1 MGESG
6 GDAQPRRE
14 EVGPYAGAVAL
25 AILVRHGRTAAN
37 TDGVLAGRTPGIHLD
52 ETGQKQAAE
61 LGRRL
66 AGLPLSRIVSSPLER
81 TLETAREIAHAHTPR
96 PRVHR
101 DKGLI
106 ECGYGDWT
114 GRRLKDLAKQK
125 LWSTVQNHP
134 SAVMFPGGESMV
146 QMQTRALSAVRRW
159 DAEVQ
164 AEAGSG
170 GIWVAVSHGDVIK
183 AVVADALG
191 LHLDQFQRIVIGPAA
206 VCVVEYTA
214 HRPFVLHVNDTG
226 SDLSALRD
234 GTRPAKGRRR
244 RGSSDAPVGGGS

>member
-1 MGESG
+1 
-6 GDAQPRRE
+6 
-14 EVGPYAGAVAL
+14 VAL

-37 TDGVLAGRTPGIHLD
+37 ADGVLAGRTPGIHLD
-52 ETGQKQAAE
+52 EAGQKQAVE

-66 AGLPLSRIVSSPLER
+66 AGLPLARIVSSPLER
-81 TLETAREIAHAHTPR
+81 TLETAREIARAQTQTQR
-96 PRVHR
+96 PRVRR

-125 LWSTVQNHP
+125 LWKTVQQHP
-134 SAVMFPGGESMV
+134 SAVLFPGGESMV
-146 QMQTRALSAVRRW
+146 QMQTRALASVRRW

-164 AEAGSG
+164 EEVGPN
-170 GIWVAVSHGDVIK
+170 GIWVAVSHADVIK

-191 LHLDQFQRIVIGPAA
+191 LHLDQFQRIVISPGA

-214 HRPFVLHVNDTG
+214 QRPFVLHVNDTG
-226 SDLSALRD
+226 SDLTALGD
-234 GTRPAKGRRR
+234 GGRPAKGRRR
-244 RGSSDAPVGGGS
+244 RGSSDAAVGGGS

>member
-1 MGESG
+1 
-6 GDAQPRRE
+6 
-14 EVGPYAGAVAL
+14 VAL

-37 TDGVLAGRTPGIHLD
+37 ADGVLAGRTPGIHLD
-52 ETGQKQAAE
+52 EAGRAQADK
-61 LGRRL
+61 LGERL
-66 AGLPLSRIVSSPLER
+66 AALPLARIVSSPLER
-81 TLETAREIAHAHTPR
+81 TLETAQAIARAQQQSPR
-96 PRVHR
+96 PRVRR
-101 DKGLI
+101 DRGLI

-114 GRRLKDLAKQK
+114 GQRLKDLTKQK
-125 LWSTVQNHP
+125 LWKTVQQHP
-134 SAVMFPGGESMV
+134 SAVLFPGGESMV

-159 DAEVQ
+159 NAEVEEQ
-164 AEAGSG
+164 VGPN

-214 HRPFVLHVNDTG
+214 TRPFVLHVNDTG

-234 GTRPAKGRRR
+234 GTKPAKGRRR
-244 RGSSDAPVGGGS
+244 RGSSDASVGGGS

>member
-1 MGESG
+1 M
-6 GDAQPRRE
+6 
-14 EVGPYAGAVAL
+14 AL

-37 TDGVLAGRTPGIHLD
+37 ADGVLAGRTPGVHLD
-52 ETGQKQAAE
+52 ETGRKQATE
-61 LGRRL
+61 LARRL
-66 AGLPLSRIVSSPLER
+66 AGLPLTRIVSSPLER
-81 TLETAREIAHAHTPR
+81 TVETAREIARAQDSR
-96 PRVHR
+96 PRVRR

-106 ECGYGDWT
+106 ECGYGEWT
-114 GRRLKDLAKQK
+114 GRRLKDLTKQK
-125 LWSTVQNHP
+125 LWTTVQNHP

-146 QMQTRALSAVRRW
+146 QMQTRALASVRRW

-164 AEAGSG
+164 AEAGAG

-183 AVVADALG
+183 AIVADALG
-191 LHLDQFQRIVIGPAA
+191 LHLDQFQRIVVSPAA

-226 SDLSALRD
+226 SDLNALRN

-244 RGSSDAPVGGGS
+244 RGSSDAAVGGGS

>member
-1 MGESG
+1 M
-6 GDAQPRRE
+6 
-14 EVGPYAGAVAL
+14 AL

-37 TDGVLAGRTPGIHLD
+37 ADGVLAGRTPGIHLD
-52 ETGQKQAAE
+52 EAGRAQADK
-61 LGRRL
+61 LGERL
-66 AGLPLSRIVSSPLER
+66 AALPLARIVSSPLER
-81 TLETAREIAHAHTPR
+81 TLETAQAIARGQQQSPR
-96 PRVHR
+96 PRVRR
-101 DKGLI
+101 DRGLI

-114 GRRLKDLAKQK
+114 GQRLKDLTKQK
-125 LWSTVQNHP
+125 LWKTVQQHP
-134 SAVMFPGGESMV
+134 SAVLFPGGESMV

-159 DAEVQ
+159 NAEVEEQ
-164 AEAGSG
+164 VGSN

-214 HRPFVLHVNDTG
+214 TRPFVLHVNDTG

-234 GTRPAKGRRR
+234 GTKPAKGRRR
-244 RGSSDAPVGGGS
+244 RGSSDASVGGGS